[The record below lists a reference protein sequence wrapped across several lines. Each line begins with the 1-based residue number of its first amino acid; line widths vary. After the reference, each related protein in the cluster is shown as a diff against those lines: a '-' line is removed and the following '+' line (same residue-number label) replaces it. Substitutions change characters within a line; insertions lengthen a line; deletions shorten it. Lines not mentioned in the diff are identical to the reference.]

1 LEAGFR
7 QYLGSPMLEPVKK
20 SVLILAGG
28 LLLVISGMV
37 LTFLF
42 VLLSKKF

>member
-1 LEAGFR
+1 
-7 QYLGSPMLEPVKK
+7 MLEPVKK

-28 LLLVISGMV
+28 LLLFISGMV